1 MAERDGRPWFNRW
14 IRHPVE
20 AALLFLLMGAIRLI
34 PADAASA
41 IGGKAFRW
49 LGPLFPVTKVAHI
62 NLQLAL
68 PEKTETER
76 RAIVRDMWENLGR
89 TAFEYPHLGRLSR
102 PESGRLEVVNEKPLA
117 DAYHAKRPGVYFGA
131 HLGNFE
137 VVPLNAAR
145 RGLTLHAFARP
156 PNNPLMARVIARI
169 RGTGG
174 AKLLTKQAVA
184 GMVSAIHVLRQNGY
198 LAVLIDQKQNRG
210 APIPFFGVEA
220 MTAVVPAQ
228 LALRFNAAVILCRTE
243 RLKGARYRVTVSDP
257 WELPSTGDRDAD
269 ALELTRRITAEV
281 ERWVREKP
289 GDWLWLHRR
298 WPNEIYYKPEQ
309 LAARK
314 QRRRAQRER
323 ARQAAGK

>member
-1 MAERDGRPWFNRW
+1 MAERDGRGLFNRW

-20 AALLFLLMGAIRLI
+20 AGLLFVLMGAIRLI

-41 IGGKAFRW
+41 IGGKLARW
-49 LGPLFPVTKVAHI
+49 IGPLLPVTKVAHV
-62 NLQLAL
+62 NLAL
-68 PEKTETER
+68 AFPEKGKTER
-76 RAIVRDMWENLGR
+76 RAIVQDMWENFGR
-89 TAFEYPHLGRLSR
+89 TAFEYPHLGHLSH
-102 PESGRLEVVNEKPLA
+102 PDSGRVEVVNQKPIA
-117 DAYHAKRPGVYFGA
+117 DAYFANRPGVYFGA

-137 VVPLNAAR
+137 VVPLYAIR

-156 PNNPLMARVIARI
+156 PNNPLLARVIARI

-174 AKLLTKQAVA
+174 VRLLAKQAVG
-184 GMVSAIHVLRQNGY
+184 GMLGAIHVLRQNGY

-210 APIPFFGVEA
+210 AGVPFFGMEA

-228 LALRFNAAVILCRTE
+228 LALRFNAAVVLCRTE

-269 ALELTRRITAEV
+269 ALELTRRVTAEV

-298 WPNEIYYKPEQ
+298 WPNEVYYKPEEI
-309 LAARK
+309 AARK
-314 QRRRAQRER
+314 AKRRAQRAKAR
-323 ARQAAGK
+323 ASGS